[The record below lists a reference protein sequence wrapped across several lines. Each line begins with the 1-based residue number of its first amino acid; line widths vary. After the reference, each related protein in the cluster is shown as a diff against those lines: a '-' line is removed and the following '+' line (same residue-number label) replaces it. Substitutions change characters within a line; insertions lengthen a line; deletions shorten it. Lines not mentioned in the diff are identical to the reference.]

1 MTKLFFVG
9 AFVSSMILASDK
21 SPIRELIEDDGIDK
35 LKKQMV
41 IDAAPTTANG
51 YDDGHGRNPFL
62 TSVSQIPDTIALIT
76 YYIYDKGN
84 EVKGGYYLYTYNLST
99 NGGNYVA
106 NGLHK
111 ESIDKLKE
119 KYKSMGIVL
128 LTPDQYLDT
137 EEKRAYYNNTF
148 KPNISKLGSFLSGI
162 ETKSVNVSVAADFY
176 RGFDISAAADHERM
190 ESLGYDLAN
199 KLNVDGVLS
208 IAFEVTSNNKE
219 VVMNGFKMALHAP
232 NPIARQD
239 KKYVSQNMGAGYY
252 AGQEFAGGYFYFKK
266 SMHIADVEKKAIVN
280 EQYDGVADL
289 LGAFAEKMQDEM
301 KAAVTKNS
309 K

>member
-21 SPIRELIEDDGIDK
+21 SPIRKLIDDDGIDK
-35 LKKQMV
+35 LKKQIV
-41 IDAAPTTANG
+41 IDAKPITANG
-51 YDDGHGRNPFL
+51 YDDGHGRNPYL
-62 TSVSQIPDTIALIT
+62 TSTTQLPDTIALIT

-84 EVKGGYYLYTYNLST
+84 EVKGGYYLYKYNLSE
-99 NGGNYVA
+99 NGGNFVA

-111 ESIDKLKE
+111 ATITQLKE
-119 KYKSMGIVL
+119 KYAAMGIVL
-128 LTPDQYLDT
+128 LTPDQYLNT
-137 EEKRAYYNNTF
+137 EEKKTYYTTTF
-148 KPNISKLGSFLSGI
+148 QPQISKLGSFLSGI
-162 ETKSVNVSVAADFY
+162 ETKNVDMSVAADFY

-190 ESLGYDLAN
+190 VSLGFDLAN
-199 KLNVDGVLS
+199 KLGVDAVLS
-208 IAFEVTSNNKE
+208 IAFEVTSNMKE
-219 VVMNGFKMALHAP
+219 VNMNGFKMALHGP
-232 NPIARQD
+232 NPIAKQD

-252 AGQEFAGGYFYFKK
+252 AGQEYAGGYFYFKK

-280 EQYDGVADL
+280 EQYDGIADI

-301 KAAVTKNS
+301 KEAITKNS